1 MVTIERSQHLDF
13 DRLQS
18 FPAHEIAEARA
29 RLLGRRFQDRPL
41 VRIAVHSASTQLTE
55 TKRSLTVR
63 PRFSFDRKIWQGGR
77 FACLKT
83 WFTRSGGKLNP

>member
-29 RLLGRRFQDRPL
+29 RLLGRRFQDRPA
-41 VRIAVHSASTQLTE
+41 RPDCCSFGFYAADGNEAIPYSPAAFQF
-55 TKRSLTVR
+55 RS
-63 PRFSFDRKIWQGGR
+63 
-77 FACLKT
+77 
-83 WFTRSGGKLNP
+83 